1 MKLGI
6 FYGTTTGSTE
16 EVAEEISSVLGES
29 LVTACEN
36 IEDLELDD
44 LQGYDVL
51 VLGVPTW
58 DVGEL
63 PYDWAILYENLENY
77 DFTNTKIVMFG
88 LGDQAGY
95 PETFLD
101 AMGIVYRGFL
111 DRGAV
116 GGGGFWPT
124 EPYTFT
130 GSLATYEDK
139 FCGLAIDH
147 DNESGMTDER
157 VEEWCDQIKR
167 ELSLGA

>member
-1 MKLGI
+1 MRNGI

-16 EVAEEISSVLGES
+16 EVAEEISNVLGDD
-29 LVTACEN
+29 LVATCEN
-36 IEDLELDD
+36 IEDLELAD

-63 PYDWAILYENLENY
+63 PYDWAILYENLEEY
-77 DFTNTKIVMFG
+77 DFKNTKVAMFG

-101 AMGIVYRGFL
+101 AMGIVNRGFL
-111 DRGAV
+111 ERGAV
-116 GGGGFWPT
+116 GGIGFWPT

-130 GSLATYEDK
+130 GSLATYETQ

-147 DNESGMTDER
+147 DNESGLTDER
-157 VEEWCDQIKR
+157 VEAWCNQIKH
-167 ELSLGA
+167 ELKLSA